1 MFAIC
6 VPSVLASGSRH
17 AILIGGDQY
26 FPATL
31 PGIESVYDAND
42 DSSGAA
48 AVAGTFA
55 VANAVSLYVER
66 GKQTFHSVHVE
77 AAERVARLAFQS
89 EAETLALIS
98 GIGAD
103 AHSGSPSPR
112 PRGSD

>member
-1 MFAIC
+1 
-6 VPSVLASGSRH
+6 VRQVLASGSLR
-17 AILIGGDQY
+17 AILTGGDQS

-31 PGIESVYDAND
+31 PGIESVYADAND
-42 DSSGAA
+42 DSSVAA

-55 VANAVSLYVER
+55 IVNAVSLFVER

-112 PRGSD
+112 PHGSD